1 MKYFYVQSDNNTLEK
16 NKLVYKYFDKQLAMF
31 GKFLQYVTSDFDY
44 FLEILDLF
52 MNSTFFNSTQKSNIY
67 NYKLLFNERKA
78 KLKRESPKNK
88 TLFM

>member
-1 MKYFYVQSDNNTLEK
+1 
-16 NKLVYKYFDKQLAMF
+16 MF

-52 MNSTFFNSTQKSNIY
+52 MNSTFFNSKQKSNIY
-67 NYKLLFNERKA
+67 NYKLIFNERKA